1 MDKKEPVADTFEN
14 GEYLLL
20 NFEANDVSICERQR
34 KNHDAVVLDCDRIE
48 SATDWVRNH
57 LVWELCVH
65 GDANLTCIGVSTRL
79 RSFTTGLANWHRR

>member
-48 SATDWVRNH
+48 S
-57 LVWELCVH
+57 E
-65 GDANLTCIGVSTRL
+65 
-79 RSFTTGLANWHRR
+79 